1 MGAYVITVI
10 ELDFI
15 AFGIHQREIRNTLAT
30 IQSIV
35 GEEFTEQELGEH
47 HLLVGKEKALVVRK
61 RNGRWEGIR

>member
-10 ELDFI
+10 ELDFMTRSVQ
-15 AFGIHQREIRNTLAT
+15 QRNIRNTLAT
-30 IQSIV
+30 LQSIV

-47 HLLVGKEKALVVRK
+47 HLLIGKEKALVVRK